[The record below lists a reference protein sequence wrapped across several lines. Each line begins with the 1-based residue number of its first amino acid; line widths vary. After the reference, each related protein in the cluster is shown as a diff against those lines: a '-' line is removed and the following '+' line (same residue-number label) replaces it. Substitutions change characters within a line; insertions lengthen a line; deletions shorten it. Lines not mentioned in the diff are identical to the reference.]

1 MFTEKRFH
9 SSIPIFYGVPITAHQ
24 LALVI
29 QNNPSLLDDII
40 GLASAEIDSLSDDK
54 IYGPDPRGRLKDL
67 DSVEH
72 DRMVFDYGMRVGIEQ
87 ELYGQFIARK
97 LPIDGLEHELNIK
110 LIMMGVGYDVG
121 YSDELKRLAVVSPI
135 DPMADAYLDV
145 DTGDFEKDH
154 QPKIDYKHLF

>member
-1 MFTEKRFH
+1 MVAKKRYY
-9 SSIPIFYGVPITAHQ
+9 SNMPIYYGVPVSAHQ
-24 LALVI
+24 LALII
-29 QNNPSLLDDII
+29 QRNQAMLDDII
-40 GLASAEIDSLSDDK
+40 KLTNANVDSLPDEV

-87 ELYGQFIARK
+87 ARYGQFIARK

-110 LIMMGVGYDVG
+110 LVMLGVGYDVG
-121 YSDELKRLAVVSPI
+121 YSDELKRLVVVSPI
-135 DPMADAYLDV
+135 DPSTVAYLDV

-154 QPKIDYKHLF
+154 LPEIDHKHLF